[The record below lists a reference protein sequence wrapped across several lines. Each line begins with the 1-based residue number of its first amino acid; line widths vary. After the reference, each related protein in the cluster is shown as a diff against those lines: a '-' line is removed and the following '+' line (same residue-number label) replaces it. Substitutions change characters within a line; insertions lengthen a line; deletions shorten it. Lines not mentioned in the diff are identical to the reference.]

1 LNWTFKGDGYTFYS
15 INMTSQKWLTENDS
29 NSSIWYHTLNIAVPD
44 VLKVK
49 DTAFFYIANGN
60 NNNDPK

>member
-1 LNWTFKGDGYTFYS
+1 
-15 INMTSQKWLTENDS
+15 MTSQKWLTANDS

-60 NNNDPK
+60 NNNDP